1 MPRPKL
7 SPFTCPRCLYY
18 TERRDTME
26 RHLNRITPCVGTVPV
41 VLTEKIKAH
50 ILCNRVYDVARAERE
65 AEKEA
70 AKQEK
75 LEREAKKAQLAED
88 AKAAKAAKKD
98 AQEARIANRILKEI
112 LDAKEVRAAP
122 EVLKDDGDAAKAH
135 TQQSANNTAKAYK
148 KIPNQVRIATW
159 ATHIGNQL
167 DGICMCCEMAVITI
181 ADFHC
186 AHVTAECLGGKATID
201 NLRPICSACNNG
213 MRTRNLFE
221 YKNSHFPSKKPCE

>member
-1 MPRPKL
+1 
-7 SPFTCPRCLYY
+7 
-18 TERRDTME
+18 
-26 RHLNRITPCVGTVPV
+26 V
-41 VLTEKIKAH
+41 VLTEEIKAH

-75 LEREAKKAQLAED
+75 LEREAKKAQLAEE
-88 AKAAKAAKKD
+88 AKAAKAAKEELRLRKEKE
-98 AQEARIANRILKEI
+98 AKEAREAKEALRICKEKEAQDARAANRIRKDI
-112 LDAKEVRAAP
+112 LDAKEVRVAP
-122 EVLKDDGDAAKAH
+122 EILAEDDAGKALA
-135 TQQSANNTAKAYK
+135 TNTTRAYK

-159 ATHIGNQL
+159 ATHIGNRL
-167 DGICMCCEMAVITI
+167 DAICMCCEIAVITI

-201 NLRPICSACNNG
+201 NLRPICAACNSG

-221 YKNSHFPSKKPCE
+221 YKNSHFPSKKPREQADDL